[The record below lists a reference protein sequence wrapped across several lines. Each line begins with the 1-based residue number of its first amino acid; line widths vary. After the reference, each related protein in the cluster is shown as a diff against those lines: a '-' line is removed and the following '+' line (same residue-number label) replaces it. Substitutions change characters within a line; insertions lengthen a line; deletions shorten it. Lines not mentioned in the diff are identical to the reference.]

1 MKPERLA
8 AASRLLQTELFEAI
22 ALASD
27 GIADDL
33 GERLGMVAWEREEQ
47 IGVAQRR
54 LLELRE
60 RRFHRYGGE
69 PVRVRELREQPL
81 EAFELA
87 WRALRRGREV
97 HVESEADAC
106 PAVYRILREL
116 AELLEGGLRVSPP
129 GQFDHAQRDWP
140 LIGVRP
146 RQGRVALIQADADR
160 ELAAYVLAR
169 ACLRRTGYDPRVVH
183 RVLVVG
189 PLDRLERNL
198 RRLWVGARMGPVTDE
213 RAFAGPVDEP
223 RAAAFLASE
232 AAWRAREGVSCL
244 CPGGLLERADAP
256 GLCFLAPALVR
267 VPALDDA
274 SQGSSPEDLPP
285 EPELVGPILALYPI
299 TGAAAAAHSEAL
311 LEHLSPRGH
320 GHLRFGAKPRNV
332 VLQHDDRQ
340 IHGALLVERLAP
352 GLPEP
357 RP

>member
-1 MKPERLA
+1 MPDLLRPERLA
-8 AASRLLQTELFEAI
+8 AASRLLQIELFDAI

-47 IGVAQRR
+47 IGTAQRR

-87 WRALRRGREV
+87 WRALRRGRRV

-106 PAVYRILREL
+106 PAVFRILREM
-116 AELLEGGLRVSPP
+116 AELLGDGLTVSPP
-129 GQFDHAQRDWP
+129 GTLDHERADWA

-146 RQGRVALIQADADR
+146 RQDRVALIQSDADP

-169 ACLRRTGYDPRVVH
+169 ACLRRTGFDPRVVH
-183 RVLVVG
+183 RVIAVG
-189 PLDRLERNL
+189 PSDRFERNL
-198 RRLWVGARMGPVTDE
+198 RRLWVGARMGPIDDD
-213 RAFAGPVDEP
+213 RAFAGPVAEQH
-223 RAAAFLASE
+223 AVAFSTAE
-232 AAWRAREGVSCL
+232 AAWRVREGL
-244 CPGGLLERADAP
+244 ETICPGGRLERADAP
-256 GLCFLAPALVR
+256 GQVFLAPALLRSAMIVDDVR
-267 VPALDDA
+267 PTDEPAV
-274 SQGSSPEDLPP
+274 
-285 EPELVGPILALYPI
+285 VGPMLVIYPI
-299 TGAAAAAHSEAL
+299 AGEAADQRGEAL
-311 LEHLSPRGH
+311 LDHFAPRGH
-320 GHLRFGAKPRNV
+320 GHLRFGVKPRNV
-332 VLQHDDRQ
+332 VLRREDRQ
-340 IHGALLVERLAP
+340 IHGALLVERLPP